1 MATPRLTLSSPARR
15 SGLQAGFSLVE
26 LLMVAFILAIGLL
39 GLGALQVVSTAQSAS
54 SRERGTANLI
64 AHSVLDRVQ
73 SEGSLSAAERLTT
86 DTVTSTGFTFIAPA
100 DLTTAHDSTTAESL
114 AFNVRGDLVAATAAD
129 KVFTLT
135 WRRQN
140 GVSASLN
147 TAYQEFI
154 VNVSW
159 KEAVH
164 NTSGQIVVVDKT
176 ISVSRYVR
184 V

>member
-1 MATPRLTLSSPARR
+1 MATPRLNSSSPVRH
-15 SGLQAGFSLVE
+15 SGPQAGFSMVE
-26 LLMVAFILAIGLL
+26 MLLVAFIVAIGLL
-39 GLGALQVVSTAQSAS
+39 GLGALQIVSTAQSTS

-64 AHSVLDRVQ
+64 GHSTLDRIQ
-73 SEGSLSAAERLTT
+73 AEGAISAGERLT
-86 DTVTSTGFTFIAPA
+86 DDKVTSTGFTFIAPA
-100 DLTTAHDSTTAESL
+100 DLTTVHDSSAAETL
-114 AFNVRGDLVAATAAD
+114 YYNLRGDIVAANAPD
-129 KVFTLT
+129 MLFTLS
-135 WRRQN
+135 WRRQS

-159 KEAVH
+159 KEASK
-164 NTSGQIVVVDKT
+164 NASGQTVLVDKT

>member
-1 MATPRLTLSSPARR
+1 MAAPRLNRPDLGRSRR
-15 SGLQAGFSLVE
+15 RQAGFSIIE
-26 LLMVAFILAIGLL
+26 MLLVAFIVAIGLL
-39 GLGALQVVSTAQSAS
+39 GLAALQLVSTAQGTS

-64 AHSVLDRVQ
+64 AHSMLDRIQ
-73 SEGSLSAAERLTT
+73 AEGSLAAAERYNN
-86 DTVTSTGFTFIAPA
+86 DAVTSTGFFFIDPA
-100 DLTTAHDSTTAESL
+100 SPTTAYNSTGGENLT
-114 AFNVRGDLVAATAAD
+114 FNIRGEVVATNAAD
-129 KVFTLT
+129 KLFTLT

-159 KEAVH
+159 QEAVK
-164 NTSGQIVVVDKT
+164 NASGQTVLVDKT

>member
-1 MATPRLTLSSPARR
+1 MATPRLNLSSPVRR
-15 SGLQAGFSLVE
+15 SDLQAGFSMVE
-26 LLMVAFILAIGLL
+26 MLLVAFILAIGLL
-39 GLGALQVVSTAQSAS
+39 GLGALQIISTSQSAS

-64 AHSVLDRVQ
+64 SHSVLDRIQ
-73 SEGSLSAAERLTT
+73 AEGSLSAAERLA
-86 DTVTSTGFTFIAPA
+86 DDKVTSTGFTFIAPT
-100 DLTTAHDSTTAESL
+100 DLTTAHDSTTGENL
-114 AFNVRGDLVAATAAD
+114 TFNVRGDLVAATAAD
-129 KVFTLT
+129 KAFTLT

-159 KEAVH
+159 KEASR
-164 NTSGQIVVVDKT
+164 NTSGQVVVVDKT